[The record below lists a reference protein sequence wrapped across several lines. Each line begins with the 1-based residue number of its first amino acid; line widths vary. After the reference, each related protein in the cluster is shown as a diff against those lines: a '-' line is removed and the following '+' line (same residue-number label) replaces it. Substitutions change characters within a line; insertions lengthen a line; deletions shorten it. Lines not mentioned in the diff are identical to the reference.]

1 MRIGAGLVV
10 ALCLALAEPGLAGV
24 RDYIFVVGSSTVYPF
39 ASVVAERFGGR
50 TGARTPMVEQIGS
63 GGGIKM
69 FCAGLGVLTP
79 DIVTASRRMTRSE
92 IEQCAANG
100 VDQIVELVIG
110 FDGIVLANA
119 KGGPHYD
126 FSLRDLYLGLAQE
139 VPDPEGSQT
148 PVANPY
154 ETWAAVSPGL
164 ENMPIAVYGPSP
176 VHGTYDAFL
185 ELAMEGGCKAFP
197 WIAALAVEDRDRFRA
212 ICRRLRDDGA
222 YVEVSGDYDL
232 VVRKLRG
239 NPPAV
244 GVVGF
249 NYLDQNRDFIQAASI
264 EGVEPTLQSIVDG
277 DYGLTRALYLYVK
290 KQHVGAIVGLQ
301 AFVAAFASDATAG
314 NDGYLE
320 DRGLIPLAGP
330 QHRQMQEVA
339 ETMPTLQASDLD

>member
-1 MRIGAGLVV
+1 
-10 ALCLALAEPGLAGV
+10 
-24 RDYIFVVGSSTVYPF
+24 
-39 ASVVAERFGGR
+39 
-50 TGARTPMVEQIGS
+50 
-63 GGGIKM
+63 
-69 FCAGLGVLTP
+69 
-79 DIVTASRRMTRSE
+79 
-92 IEQCAANG
+92 
-100 VDQIVELVIG
+100 
-110 FDGIVLANA
+110 
-119 KGGPHYD
+119 
-126 FSLRDLYLGLAQE
+126 
-139 VPDPEGSQT
+139 
-148 PVANPY
+148 
-154 ETWAAVSPGL
+154 
-164 ENMPIAVYGPSP
+164 
-176 VHGTYDAFL
+176 
-185 ELAMEGGCKAFP
+185 MEGGCKAFP

-249 NYLDQNRDFIQAASI
+249 NYLDQNRDLIQAASI

-339 ETMPTLQASDLD
+339 ETMLTLQASDLD